1 METDK
6 RVVRCFLLEP
16 TGRAERELRRH
27 ARSGG
32 ASCPATGFPYHHA
45 ARQIE
50 DGAVVLTPQGL
61 TVVEGEWPH
70 EDTRWP
76 RRCACGY
83 VFRPEDEWQLYAT
96 RLWRDPPTGE
106 ECPLRDAPVG
116 AMWFADW
123 TGPKGPDG
131 HALAVM
137 TPAGPWLVE
146 RPTADGI
153 FYVRAGEPPEVT
165 VDQLVVVHGPVP
177 YHGWLRDGEM
187 TAA

>member
-1 METDK
+1 MAMG
-6 RVVRCFLLEP
+6 VIRCFLLEP

-27 ARSGG
+27 ARFGG

-45 ARQIE
+45 ARPID
-50 DGAVVLTPQGL
+50 DGAVRQTTDGRM
-61 TVVEGEWPH
+61 VVEGEWPH
-70 EDTRWP
+70 DDARWP
-76 RRCACGY
+76 RTCACGY